1 MKIILK
7 ILKLFIKGL
16 VPRFDSNLS
25 IEPNLVRDD
34 DYARFYSPLSLAAK
48 IYIKMTMFSN
58 DIYEAEREKL
68 EEIIRILLV
77 RNFKIIVYEGSA
89 EIIEPITYFIHQLN
103 YFKKVRYFKL

>member
-1 MKIILK
+1 
-7 ILKLFIKGL
+7 
-16 VPRFDSNLS
+16 
-25 IEPNLVRDD
+25 
-34 DYARFYSPLSLAAK
+34 
-48 IYIKMTMFSN
+48 MFSN

-103 YFKKVRYFKL
+103 YFKKVNISYPYLN